1 MLSRTSLR
9 SGLQDFHEM
18 PGYLV
23 RRTHQISTA
32 IFTEECARHDLT
44 AIQYA
49 SLVAIGL
56 HPLIDATRISR
67 LISLDRSTLGDVL
80 ERIETKGLVHRVAS
94 PTDKRI
100 KLLILSEKGEQLLA
114 DVEASVQR
122 VQERLLQPL
131 TAADRKTL
139 LRLLTQ
145 LAEGHKDLPPA

>member
-1 MLSRTSLR
+1 M
-9 SGLQDFHEM
+9 
-18 PGYLV
+18 
-23 RRTHQISTA
+23 
-32 IFTEECARHDLT
+32 
-44 AIQYA
+44 
-49 SLVAIGL
+49 AIGL

-94 PTDKRI
+94 PTDRRI

-114 DVEASVQR
+114 DVEASVRR